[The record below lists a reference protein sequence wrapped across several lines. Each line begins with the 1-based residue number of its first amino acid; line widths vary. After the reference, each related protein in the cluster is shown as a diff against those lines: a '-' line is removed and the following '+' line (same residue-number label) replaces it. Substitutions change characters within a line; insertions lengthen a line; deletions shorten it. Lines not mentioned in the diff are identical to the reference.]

1 MIEMQVALVHSE
13 KNPHEEGGLHGQ
25 RRIGHGCSAV
35 RGRFSLLKYDI
46 RKRCNSIPVKSCKSR
61 IDAAK
66 EGEGE
71 RRSRVEERKRE
82 EGGAC
87 PTPYFS
93 FRGVTP
99 INK

>member
-1 MIEMQVALVHSE
+1 VDYTG
-13 KNPHEEGGLHGQ
+13 KGG
-25 RRIGHGCSAV
+25 SDTDVV
-35 RGRFSLLKYDI
+35 RGCFSLLKYDI

-61 IDAAK
+61 IDTAK

-71 RRSRVEERKRE
+71 HRSRVEERKRE